1 MQTYPSEEQCKTLL
15 QTLVRT
21 NTCQPEGNEEALVD
35 WIVAQLPQDVTQFK
49 IQNASNR
56 ASLIVKL
63 EGDEDDGGVA
73 FVGHLDT
80 VACSEADG
88 WTDPPHGAVVKDHT
102 LYGRG
107 ACDMKGGDA
116 AMLLTLKYLLENKVT
131 LKRPVYFCFTSDEEA
146 SGLGI
151 QSVLSSGYLNAVD
164 AMIVCEPSREQISNS
179 EKGALWIHVAIDGV
193 SAHASRPTLGINA
206 VEYASLLSQRIKNM
220 VTAKS
225 VHPILG
231 PATAAVTKIFG
242 GSMTNIIPAHAE
254 FEMDIRTNPDTS
266 SKDLEGE
273 IDEIIDQL
281 LKEAGQVSTRSGQ
294 LKISKTVINNRPAI
308 ETSKDHPLIQTLKA
322 IGAKVGINT
331 GERGHFFYT
340 DASQFIPQMHIPF
353 AIAGP
358 GDDALAHCVNES
370 IDLRSVQRFT
380 KLYINYIMQTNKK
393 D

>member
-1 MQTYPSEEQCKTLL
+1 
-15 QTLVRT
+15 
-21 NTCQPEGNEEALVD
+21 
-35 WIVAQLPQDVTQFK
+35 
-49 IQNASNR
+49 
-56 ASLIVKL
+56 
-63 EGDEDDGGVA
+63 
-73 FVGHLDT
+73 
-80 VACSEADG
+80 
-88 WTDPPHGAVVKDHT
+88 
-102 LYGRG
+102 
-107 ACDMKGGDA
+107 
-116 AMLLTLKYLLENKVT
+116 
-131 LKRPVYFCFTSDEEA
+131 
-146 SGLGI
+146 
-151 QSVLSSGYLNAVD
+151 
-164 AMIVCEPSREQISNS
+164 
-179 EKGALWIHVAIDGV
+179 
-193 SAHASRPTLGINA
+193 
-206 VEYASLLSQRIKNM
+206 M

>member
-1 MQTYPSEEQCKTLL
+1 MMMLTYPSEEQCKTFL

-21 NTCQPEGNEEALVD
+21 NTCQPEGNEEVLVD
-35 WIVAQLPQDVTQFK
+35 WIVDQLPQGVTHFK
-49 IQNASNR
+49 IQNAPNR
-56 ASLIVKL
+56 ASLIIKL
-63 EGDEDDGGVA
+63 EGDEDDGGIA

-116 AMLLTLKYLLENKVT
+116 AMLLTLKYLLENKVS

-151 QSVLSSGYLNAVD
+151 QSVLSSGYLNAVE

-179 EKGALWIHVAIDGV
+179 EKGALWIRVAIDGV

-206 VEYASLLSQRIKNM
+206 VEYASILSQRIK
-220 VTAKS
+220 AKVEAKP

-231 PATAAVTKIFG
+231 PATAAVTKISG

-266 SKDLEGE
+266 SEDLERE
-273 IDEIIDQL
+273 IDESIDQL
-281 LKEAGQVSTRSGQ
+281 LEEAAQSSASQGQ
-294 LKISKTVINNRPAI
+294 LRITKAVINNRPAI
-308 ETSKDHPLIQTLKA
+308 ETDKDHSLIQTLKT
-322 IGAKVGINT
+322 IGEKMGIDA

-340 DASQFIPQMHIPF
+340 DASQFIPQTHIPF

-380 KLYINYIMQTNKK
+380 KLYIHYIMQTN
-393 D
+393 